1 MGDATATDGTAR
13 RRQGMTRQV
22 VSNRRRRRTVVPIT
36 LDELMPEPREVVRRG
51 MPVPDTIAGW
61 KALAEDLLTDQAC
74 VFHRN
79 LEISSRY
86 AWIYKHLP
94 ACKWAGMAAFASH
107 HVRPA
112 LAPFRLDTDRTGH
125 ADIPRSLRRQRLLL
139 MEDAD
144 TIRTTN
150 NAIFDDIF
158 WVHLAYGSAEDGIG
172 RLRGLLGASD
182 AYGPVLAGFATI
194 DRGRR
199 MLSDT
204 TVSSRA
210 RREAVDLVWEGN
222 VQLLEHEQRAL
233 VQPHF
238 DRLSCRYARLLSLG
252 SALSFEVHGVRQELS
267 YFSSFY
273 LYSFGRG
280 IPDVLRAQA

>member
-61 KALAEDLLTDQAC
+61 KALAEGLLTDQAC

-107 HVRPA
+107 HVRARARPVPA
-112 LAPFRLDTDRTGH
+112 GHRPHRPRRHPAQLASPAPAADGGRGH
-125 ADIPRSLRRQRLLL
+125 DPHDEQRHLRR
-139 MEDAD
+139 
-144 TIRTTN
+144 
-150 NAIFDDIF
+150 
-158 WVHLAYGSAEDGIG
+158 H
-172 RLRGLLGASD
+172 LLGA
-182 AYGPVLAGFATI
+182 PRVRLR
-194 DRGRR
+194 RGRDR
-199 MLSDT
+199 TPTWPAGS
-204 TVSSRA
+204 VGCVRPRA
-210 RREAVDLVWEGN
+210 RRLRDDRPRPSHALGHDSVVEGSTGGRRPRLGGQRPTPRARAARPGATPLRSPLVP
-222 VQLLEHEQRAL
+222 VRQAAL
-233 VQPHF
+233 
-238 DRLSCRYARLLSLG
+238 ARLGPELRG
-252 SALSFEVHGVRQELS
+252 PRVRQELS